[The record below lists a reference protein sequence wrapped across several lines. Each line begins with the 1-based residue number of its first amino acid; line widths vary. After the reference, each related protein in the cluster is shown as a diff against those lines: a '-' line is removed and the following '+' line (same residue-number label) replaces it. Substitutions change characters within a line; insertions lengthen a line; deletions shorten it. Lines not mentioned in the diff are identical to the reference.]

1 MNEFI
6 IPESVTFVGS
16 FAFKGCPDNMHIELP
31 PSVTQFGECP
41 FPGNR
46 DDIPDAAKQSR
57 YGSCSYDPN
66 KDDQIK
72 KQLII
77 ISIL

>member
-1 MNEFI
+1 
-6 IPESVTFVGS
+6 
-16 FAFKGCPDNMHIELP
+16 MHIELP

-57 YGSCSYDPN
+57 YGSCSYNPN